1 MADERIDLQRQF
13 SLETVRMLRFF
24 VTNTIDG
31 IFRHIE
37 RLKIKDTGALKDSIK
52 ATIHTNAGGNEALVR
67 FFYLDYGDCVEQAV
81 GKYYGVDVD
90 LGEGTG
96 VKSRNIQAPEITGVG
111 YGAMTPSFSG
121 ISETIQAKGKHEG
134 EFRGKYHRPRP
145 FLRSEIRHQVDY
157 ISQKLMREAGMLIDI
172 RVAGLIGD
180 TVGEEIRDL
189 LMAPFAGRKEH
200 EYQFDD
206 TIADAKA
213 TEAK

>member
-37 RLKIKDTGALKDSIK
+37 RLKIKNTGALKDSIK

-67 FFYLDYGDCVEQAV
+67 FFYLNYGDCVEQAV

-121 ISETIQAKGKHEG
+121 IPETPA
-134 EFRGKYHRPRP
+134 RVRTHRPRP